1 MIRVLVEVG
10 SDTARFG
17 VAVKAYYAGVDIQVV
32 YPIDP
37 ESFFARNPATPLG
50 LVELEM
56 PESVAG

>member
-17 VAVKAYYAGVDIQVV
+17 VAVKAYYSAA
-32 YPIDP
+32 
-37 ESFFARNPATPLG
+37 SLG
-50 LVELEM
+50 LVDLEM

>member
-1 MIRVLVEVG
+1 MAKVLVEVG

-17 VAVKAYYAGVDIQVV
+17 VAVREESIQH
-32 YPIDP
+32 
-37 ESFFARNPATPLG
+37 AAAPLG